1 MLGLCPI
8 SALPIP
14 DELTHMHEYV
24 SHSTFISAHFWRYS
38 RKSGLDLTFVKV
50 LLPTG
55 VFFNTTYTFIFMTL
69 TRSPGTQSS
78 FSNWCTFWFRML
90 SSWCWS
96 LPSPSQRVLTIPR
109 QRDKPWPFTSLPPPS
124 RLRSTGIECL
134 NLIKTMT
141 HVWLHGCAR
150 SLQWCRDW
158 KKQCNIPKDNIPTT
172 HSHTTHSPC
181 TDNSPRNKPPTRTVR
196 QTTTT
201 SPCYGLYEVGV
212 ASLFFEV

>member
-109 QRDKPWPFTSLPPPS
+109 QTLAFHFPPS
-124 RLRSTGIECL
+124 FLTTAIY
-134 NLIKTMT
+134 
-141 HVWLHGCAR
+141 
-150 SLQWCRDW
+150 RDW
-158 KKQCNIPKDNIPTT
+158 VLKFDQNHD
-172 HSHTTHSPC
+172 SRLVAWVRALS
-181 TDNSPRNKPPTRTVR
+181 TVM
-196 QTTTT
+196 
-201 SPCYGLYEVGV
+201 
-212 ASLFFEV
+212 